1 MDIIFKSSACAMI
14 AVIIGLAINRQ
25 GKDYAILLTL
35 VVCAMI
41 AMLAL
46 RYLEPVLDLFDTL
59 REIGG
64 LNNELVQILLKVLGV
79 SLISQISCMICN
91 DAGNSALAKTLQI
104 LTAAVILW
112 LSLPLYNG
120 LLELI
125 KEVLEAI

>member
-14 AVIIGLAINRQ
+14 AVILGLAINRQ

-35 VVCAMI
+35 AVCAMI

>member
-1 MDIIFKSSACAMI
+1 MI
-14 AVIIGLAINRQ
+14 
-25 GKDYAILLTL
+25 
-35 VVCAMI
+35 
-41 AMLAL
+41 AL

-91 DAGNSALAKTLQI
+91 DAGNSALAKSLQI

>member
-14 AVIIGLAINRQ
+14 AVILGLAINRQ

-35 VVCAMI
+35 AVCAMI

-64 LNNELVQILLKVLGV
+64 LNNDLVQILLKVLGV

-91 DAGNSALAKTLQI
+91 DAGNSALAKSLQI

>member
-1 MDIIFKSSACAMI
+1 MDIIFKSSACAII
-14 AVIIGLAINRQ
+14 AVILGLAINRQ
-25 GKDYAILLTL
+25 GKDYAILLSL
-35 VVCAMI
+35 AVCAMI
-41 AMLAL
+41 AMIAL

-64 LNNELVQILLKVLGV
+64 LNIELVQILLKVLGV

>member
-1 MDIIFKSSACAMI
+1 MEIIFKSSACAMI
-14 AVIIGLAINRQ
+14 AVILGLAINRQ
-25 GKDYAILLTL
+25 GKDYAILLSL
-35 VVCAMI
+35 AVCAMI

-91 DAGNSALAKTLQI
+91 DAGNSALAKSLQI

>member
-14 AVIIGLAINRQ
+14 AVILGLAMNRH
-25 GKDYAILLTL
+25 GKDYAILLSL
-35 VVCAMI
+35 AVCAMI
-41 AMLAL
+41 AMIAL

-91 DAGNSALAKTLQI
+91 DAGNSALAKSLQI

>member
-1 MDIIFKSSACAMI
+1 MDIIFKSSACAII
-14 AVIIGLAINRQ
+14 AVILGLAINRQ

-35 VVCAMI
+35 AVCAMI
-41 AMLAL
+41 TMLAL